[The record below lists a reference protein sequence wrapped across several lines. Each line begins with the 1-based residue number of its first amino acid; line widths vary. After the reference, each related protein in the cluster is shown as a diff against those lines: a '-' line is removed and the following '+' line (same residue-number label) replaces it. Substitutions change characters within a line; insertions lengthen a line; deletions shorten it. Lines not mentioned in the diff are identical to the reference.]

1 MISNGGK
8 EWSPRFEKI
17 ITAAAAEHLTHVTL
31 ELGGKCPTIVDHQS
45 VSKDMKCGSCSGQAC
60 ISVDYVFVEQ
70 SFASSLI
77 ETLKPMI
84 RSFFGE
90 NPKESGCLSRI
101 VTKKHF
107 RLAHLLNDPGVQ
119 ASIVYGGST
128 IFL

>member
-1 MISNGGK
+1 MISNGHEVGC
-8 EWSPRFEKI
+8 EENLWRE
-17 ITAAAAEHLTHVTL
+17 
-31 ELGGKCPTIVDHQS
+31 
-45 VSKDMKCGSCSGQAC
+45 CGSCSGQAC